1 MKLTADLKAIWLR
14 TLVVILMIGVLCAS
28 LYVIFN
34 FLIVFVIVIGLSA
47 LLQRPIQFIEVH
59 LNVTRTLA
67 VTICL
72 VMLFLITSVSFS
84 LILFY
89 LIDIFDSIIIQFPI
103 YLQVVIEHFKI
114 WINDFV
120 QNTLSNLELLFRRV
134 DYDLTGNLI
143 KLIDSLYQLVVT
155 ASHKLANHFIPFI
168 SDTIVQTIELT
179 STTIIVMILTILLSK
194 DWETYQQRLSSWV
207 PEKIIHKGQQF
218 LQYFIS
224 MSWGYLKAQ
233 LIVTSVTIVVLIIG
247 FYFLKI
253 DGAFTLG
260 IAFGLIDFIPII
272 GVGLLLWP
280 WIIYCL
286 VTGQFIIAIEL
297 SIIYLIIVGLR
308 QFLEPKLVSEQIGMS
323 ALFVISIGYL
333 SFLLFGLLGVLLTPI
348 MLITIQSIKRSQLDQ
363 LIFDY
368 IRYGKQFY

>member
-1 MKLTADLKAIWLR
+1 MKLSVDFKAIWLR
-14 TLVVILMIGVLCAS
+14 TLIVILIISAVCTS
-28 LYVIFN
+28 LYLIFN
-34 FLIVFVIVIGLSA
+34 FLLVFVIVIGLSA
-47 LLQRPIQFIEVH
+47 LLQRPIQFIEDH

-72 VMLFLITSVSFS
+72 STLFLITSVSFS

-89 LIDIFDSIIIQFPI
+89 LIDIFDSIIIQFPL
-103 YLQVVIEHFKI
+103 YLQVVIDHFKI

-120 QNTLSNLELLFRRV
+120 QNTLTNFELLFRRI
-134 DYDLTGNLI
+134 DYDLTGNLM
-143 KLIDSLYQLVVT
+143 KLIDSVYQLVIT
-155 ASHKLANHFIPFI
+155 ASYKLANYFIPFI
-168 SDTIVQTIELT
+168 SDTIIQTIELT

-194 DWETYQQRLSSWV
+194 DWETYHRRLSSWM
-207 PEKIIHKGQQF
+207 PDKIKQKGQQF
-218 LQYFIS
+218 LHHFIS
-224 MSWGYLKAQ
+224 MSCGYLKAQ
-233 LIVTSVTIVVLIIG
+233 LIVTSVTVVVLMIG
-247 FYFLKI
+247 FYLLKI
-253 DGAFTLG
+253 DGAFSLG

-308 QFLEPKLVSEQIGMS
+308 QFLEPKLVSEQIGMN

-333 SFLLFGLLGVLLTPI
+333 CFLLFGLTGVLLTPI
-348 MLITIQSIKRSQLDQ
+348 MLITIQSIKRSKLDL

-368 IRYGKQFY
+368 IRYGKQLY